1 MGRVG
6 DARTYA
12 CTCAEKPFRSSLLH
26 NIIIFKCQ
34 TQSRSVFVNMCGV
47 ATYVELHACS
57 PFRLMVLLAWYLPVL
72 LFSPS
77 SVPSAAP
84 EFSVTA
90 VTATSLTITWQP
102 LPPCERNG
110 VITNYTIAY
119 RMEGGMDMSFREVV
133 VVDTR
138 LMHVVESLT
147 PYTNYTIK
155 MAATT
160 SVGRGEFGPEMTV
173 ETYESSKLQS
183 VQLSFHLLH
192 MSLPNLNLTVSPFHC
207 KLLAVYVCSSTV
219 EPLYK
224 TPLGPS

>member
-1 MGRVG
+1 M
-6 DARTYA
+6 
-12 CTCAEKPFRSSLLH
+12 P
-26 NIIIFKCQ
+26 
-34 TQSRSVFVNMCGV
+34 GV
-47 ATYVELHACS
+47 S
-57 PFRLMVLLAWYLPVL
+57 
-72 LFSPS
+72 LFSCYLFP

-84 EFSVTA
+84 EFNIKS
-90 VTATSLTITWQP
+90 VTATSITITWHP

-224 TPLGPS
+224 GHHLGPS